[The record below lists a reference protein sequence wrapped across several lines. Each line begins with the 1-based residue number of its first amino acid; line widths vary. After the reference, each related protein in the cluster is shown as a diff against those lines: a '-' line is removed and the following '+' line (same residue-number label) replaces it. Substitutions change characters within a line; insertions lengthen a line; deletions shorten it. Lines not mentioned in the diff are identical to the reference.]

1 MHRKVTQ
8 PDRAP
13 AADRSVAD
21 RLRLGA
27 GVTIGE
33 FVDTCEFSREQN
45 AAAAATRVPSGS
57 AACSYSLLLQILSC
71 AAQLAVSP
79 FH

>member
-1 MHRKVTQ
+1 M
-8 PDRAP
+8 
-13 AADRSVAD
+13 
-21 RLRLGA
+21 
-27 GVTIGE
+27 TIGE

-71 AAQLAVSP
+71 AAQLTVSTFLSDAFGAHQGRVP
-79 FH
+79 WGG

>member
-1 MHRKVTQ
+1 
-8 PDRAP
+8 
-13 AADRSVAD
+13 
-21 RLRLGA
+21 
-27 GVTIGE
+27 VTIGE

-71 AAQLAVSP
+71 AAQLTVSP